1 MPAGGDQLE
10 GAETSQDK
18 TMIQQMDDQDKDIH
32 GKKIGQV
39 LITID
44 EVLRELWLKSARH
57 DLGGVEHLVDRLID
71 QQEEEEVNGDGA
83 QEDGPE
89 LAAQLSDQ
97 RPMIRLSFKA

>member
-1 MPAGGDQLE
+1 MPGGDQLE
-10 GAETSQDK
+10 GGETSQDK
-18 TMIQQMDDQDKDIH
+18 TMIQQMDDQDKDIQ

-44 EVLRELWLKSARH
+44 EVLRELWLKSARP
-57 DLGGVEHLVDRLID
+57 DLGGVDHLVDRIID
-71 QQEEEEVNGDGA
+71 QHEEEEVKRDGA

-89 LAAQLSDQ
+89 LAAQDSDQ